1 MRRALFAG
9 LLAAVLLPSC
19 ATLPTPPALSPPP
32 EIAAEEE
39 DRILLTRVR
48 AYEDPALTG
57 YLGKLV
63 ERLLSEEERAGSA
76 PEIVVVRD
84 PTINAFAMP
93 PGRIYVHTG
102 LLSRIDNEAQLA
114 TIVAREVTHLRRRPS
129 VALADAH
136 ARIAEALH
144 PIALGIAAPTPFA
157 EEGSAVL
164 SPMAGAILGARLPR
178 AYTASMTGSG
188 RESEAVADAGA
199 MERLVRAGYDPSEAP
214 KVFERLR
221 KEARVGGVIER
232 FFLGSAAGLEE
243 RVEVMTRL
251 AGGASGFTAAVR
263 DSVKAGDDFGKPMMT
278 VTRENASLELRAGR
292 FRAAQAQ
299 LDHVLA
305 AAPDD
310 AMAYLY
316 VGDLHRLRGQRARSV
331 ADRDE
336 LGRKALAAYERCAA
350 LGPDIAEVP
359 RRLGLLYYQLR
370 QIDRAHEAFTRYL
383 TLSPNAPDAAR
394 VREYLMEGSG
404 R

>member
-19 ATLPTPPALSPPP
+19 ATLPPAPPP
-32 EIAAEEE
+32 PQIAADAE
-39 DRILLTRVR
+39 DRILMTSVR
-48 AYEDPALTG
+48 AYEDPALAD
-57 YLGKLV
+57 YLGKIIGV
-63 ERLLSEEERAGSA
+63 LLSEEERVSAA

-84 PTINAFAMP
+84 PTINAFAVP

-114 TIVAREVTHLRRRPS
+114 TIVAREVTHLRRRPE

-144 PIALGIAAPTPFA
+144 RIASEITASTPFA

-164 SPMAGAILGARLPR
+164 SPMASAILGARLPR
-178 AYTASMTGSG
+178 AYVASTAGSG
-188 RESEAVADAGA
+188 RESEAIADAGA
-199 MERLVRAGYDPSEAP
+199 MERLVRAGYDPKEAP

-221 KEARVGGVIER
+221 KEARVGGALER
-232 FFLGSAAGLEE
+232 FFLGSDARLAE
-243 RVEVMTRL
+243 RIEVMTRL
-251 AGGASGFTAAVR
+251 VSVAAATALATPAP
-263 DSVKAGDDFGKPMMT
+263 DPAKGTDDFDKRMAI

-292 FRAAQAQ
+292 FRNAEVQ
-299 LDHVLA
+299 LGRVLA
-305 AAPDD
+305 VAPAD

-316 VGDLHRLRGQRARSV
+316 VGDLHRLRAQRVRSV

-359 RRLGLLYYQLR
+359 RHLGLLYYQLR
-370 QIDRAHEAFTRYL
+370 QIDRAREAFTRYL

-394 VREYLMEGSG
+394 VREYLKEGS
-404 R
+404 

>member
-9 LLAAVLLPSC
+9 LLAVVHLPSC
-19 ATLPTPPALSPPP
+19 ATLPAPPP
-32 EIAAEEE
+32 PPQIAADAE
-39 DRILLTRVR
+39 DRILMARVR
-48 AYEDPALTG
+48 AYEDPELTD
-57 YLGKLV
+57 YLARIV
-63 ERLLSEEERAGSA
+63 EVLRSEEERAEAA

-93 PGRIYVHTG
+93 TGRIYVHTG

-114 TIVAREVTHLRRRPS
+114 TIVAREVTHLRRRPR
-129 VALADAH
+129 VALAEAH

-144 PIALGIAAPTPFA
+144 RIAPGIATSTPFA

-164 SPMAGAILGARLPR
+164 SPMASAILGARLPR
-178 AYTASMTGSG
+178 AYTASITGSG
-188 RESEAVADAGA
+188 RDSEALADAGA
-199 MERLVRAGYDPSEAP
+199 MERLVRAGYDPKEAP

-221 KEARVGGVIER
+221 KEARLGGALER
-232 FFLGSAAGLEE
+232 FFLGSDAGLAE

-251 AGGASGFTAAVR
+251 VTGAPAFAAAVSNTLKGR
-263 DSVKAGDDFGKPMMT
+263 HDFDESMAT

-292 FRAAQAQ
+292 FRSAQVQ
-299 LDHVLA
+299 LDRVLA
-305 AAPDD
+305 VAPDD

-316 VGDLHRLRGQRARSV
+316 VGDLHRLRAQRARSV

-350 LGPDIAEVP
+350 LDPDIVAVP
-359 RRLGLLYYQLR
+359 RQLGLLYYQLR
-370 QIDRAHEAFTRYL
+370 QIDRAHEAFARYL

-394 VREYLMEGSG
+394 VREYLKEGS
-404 R
+404 